1 MISVR
6 NVTKRF
12 GQLTAV
18 NNVSFEVKQGEIV
31 GFLGPNG
38 AGKTTTMRMI
48 TGYFQP
54 DAGSI
59 FVDGIDV
66 ALNPLKSKALL
77 GYLPE
82 NSPMYEDM
90 TVKEFLSFIMDIREV
105 EQRKQRLDYVI
116 AAAGLESV
124 FNRFIWE
131 LSKGFHQRV
140 GIAQALIS
148 DPRFLVLDEPTAG
161 LDPNQILEI
170 RALIKELGKE
180 KTIILSTHILQ
191 EAEAL
196 AEKILIIDNS
206 KLIAQG
212 SKEELKGKL
221 LSSNSTKAVLRKDDN
236 FSKKIGEM
244 KGVSEVKTRSLDEY
258 TEYMIFSKGDVS
270 EEVFE
275 LAAKTGA
282 VLKELTAESVSLED
296 IFVKLTSKGEK
307 K

>member
-18 NNVSFEVKQGEIV
+18 NNVSFEVKQGEIL

>member
-221 LSSNSTKAVLRKDDN
+221 LSSNSTKAVLKKDDN

>member
-90 TVKEFLSFIMDIREV
+90 TVKEFLNFIMDIRKV

-148 DPRFLVLDEPTAG
+148 NPRFLVLDEPTAG

-212 SKEELKGKL
+212 SKEELKEKL
-221 LSSNSTKAVLRKDDN
+221 LSSNSTKAVLRKDDD

-244 KGVSEVKTRSLDEY
+244 KGVSEVKTRSLNEY

>member
-1 MISVR
+1 MISVQ
-6 NVTKRF
+6 NVTKCF

-66 ALNPLKSKALL
+66 SLNPLKSKALL

-105 EQRKQRLDYVI
+105 EQRKQRLAYVI

-221 LSSNSTKAVLRKDDN
+221 LSSNSTKAVLRKDDD

>member
-1 MISVR
+1 
-6 NVTKRF
+6 
-12 GQLTAV
+12 
-18 NNVSFEVKQGEIV
+18 
-31 GFLGPNG
+31 
-38 AGKTTTMRMI
+38 MI

-90 TVKEFLSFIMDIREV
+90 TVKEFLNFIMDIRKV

-148 DPRFLVLDEPTAG
+148 NPRFLVLDEPTAG

-212 SKEELKGKL
+212 SKEELKEKL
-221 LSSNSTKAVLRKDDN
+221 LSSNSTKAVLRKDDD

-244 KGVSEVKTRSLDEY
+244 KGVSEVKTRSLNEY